1 MFFSLVLHKL
11 VSAIATD
18 EDTAQ
23 LLFHAWY
30 LDDGVVAGP
39 KQSVL
44 HSLARIQEL
53 GPPLGLVINPSKCEL
68 YSQNDMSVF
77 SSQMKQ
83 SNMPH
88 LEILGSP
95 IGDTIFCAN
104 VCVSKMCTGLSIAFS
119 D

>member
-18 EDTAQ
+18 EDTAK

-30 LDDGVVAGP
+30 LDHGVVAGP

-44 HSLARIQEL
+44 HALAILQEL

-104 VCVSKMCTGLSIAFS
+104 VVSQKCAQASIAFS

>member
-1 MFFSLVLHKL
+1 MLFCLVLHKL
-11 VSAIATD
+11 VSAIAMD
-18 EDTAQ
+18 EDSSR

-44 HSLARIQEL
+44 RALYIIQEL

-68 YSQNDMSVF
+68 YSQNDLSGGF

-83 SNMPH
+83 SNVPL
-88 LEILGSP
+88 LELLGSP
-95 IGDTIFCAN
+95 I
-104 VCVSKMCTGLSIAFS
+104 
-119 D
+119 